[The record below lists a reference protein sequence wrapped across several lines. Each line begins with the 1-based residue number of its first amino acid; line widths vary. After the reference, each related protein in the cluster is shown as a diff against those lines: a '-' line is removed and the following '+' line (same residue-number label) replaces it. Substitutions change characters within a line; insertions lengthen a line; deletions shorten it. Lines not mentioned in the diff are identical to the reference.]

1 MTNKQLHTKNNKLIS
16 LYMASMELEALTY
29 NQRLKLATE
38 IGRLQHMNQTIEAMT
53 VETYYKPANAYTY
66 KTHSFLN
73 VTYT

>member
-38 IGRLQHMNQTIEAMT
+38 IGRLQYMNQTIEAMT
-53 VETYYKPANAYTY
+53 VETYYKPANEYTY
-66 KTHSFLN
+66 KTPSFLN